1 MIELFLHIHKHM
13 FVPAFVFC
21 ALLEF
26 TFVNYMWRKQP
37 VEVFDRKKTSP
48 EAVNGKAVDRSSE
61 EPDSAVAVTVVI
73 TYFIQKIFI

>member
-1 MIELFLHIHKHM
+1 M

-37 VEVFDRKKTSP
+37 IEVFDKKKKSP

-61 EPDSAVAVTVVI
+61 ESDSAVAVTVVI
-73 TYFIQKIFI
+73 TYFIQKLLLKLPTFP